1 MISTL
6 IHENGIAWIV
16 NRSLYLLKINI
27 LKLAP
32 ITEFIFEKNVK
43 IHNVDVFDLNV
54 EAIQEFILN
63 LSEEDKTNLVYSAD
77 QAIKGRIKAFSS
89 LDLDYGDPI
98 KWHYSPIT
106 KTETNKGKKWYKIPD
121 FDLIRGDIKV
131 IWEASRFTHFYL
143 FARAYLLTEDIKYY
157 EAFSNQLKSWLSENQ
172 YPYGANFKCGQ
183 ECALRMIN
191 TLLVFSVFRAKRVT
205 SEEDKNNVEELVRR
219 CYKKIL
225 SNFFYAHK
233 CIKNNHTLSEICGM
247 MTGALCSSD
256 EHKFK
261 KFVELWDQEVSK
273 QFDTDGGYRQK
284 SFNYQRFAL
293 QLSEY
298 ADLITHKTSTKMS
311 NGSRNRIIQS
321 AMLMYSLQAEHGD
334 VPNYGPNDGALI
346 FPVSYCG
353 YRDFTPV
360 INTVVAQAHGN
371 VIYVH
376 GDHEEELLWFC
387 GRKDYP
393 QKTTQKLSKSFP
405 FAGLY
410 SIRHKDG
417 FLMICLNNFR
427 SRPAHMDQLHID
439 LWHKGVNV
447 FCDSGTYSYASELGR
462 KLSLT
467 TAHNTAK
474 VEGLEQMDK
483 KGAFLVYN
491 WTKRENVTFKD
502 GYFEGTMTSKKGY
515 RHTRKVVRTPKG
527 YTIDDHVAG
536 KASKVE
542 YLFHTP
548 CDFSIASNRVML
560 FNEGSH
566 ICTLI
571 AQEESQIEIRKASRS
586 LFYLKEETINVIS
599 IKKDLVGGEDKN
611 IAEILLEE

>member
-1 MISTL
+1 MIRTI
-6 IHENGIAWIV
+6 IHENGIAWFV

-32 ITEFIFEKNVK
+32 VTEFIFEKNVR
-43 IHNVDVFDLNV
+43 IDNIDVFDLNV
-54 EAIQEFILN
+54 EDIQELIRN
-63 LSEEDKTNLVYSAD
+63 LPDEDKANLIFCAD
-77 QAIKGRIKAFSS
+77 QAVKGRIKAFSS

-106 KTETNKGKKWYKIPD
+106 KAETDRDKKWYEIPD
-121 FDLIRGDIKV
+121 FDSIRGDIKV

-143 FARAYLLTEDIKYY
+143 FARAFLLSEDKKYYDAFSSQLCSWLTENK
-157 EAFSNQLKSWLSENQ
+157 
-172 YPYGANFKCGQ
+172 YPYGVNFKCGQ

-191 TLLVFSVFRAKRVT
+191 TLLVYSVFKAKGVT
-205 SEEDKNNVEELVRR
+205 NSNDEENVNELVLR

-261 KFVELWDQEVSK
+261 EYVELWDEEVSK
-273 QFDTDGGYRQK
+273 QFYPDGGYRQK

-298 ADLITHKTSTKMS
+298 VNLITHKTSTKMS
-311 NGSRNRIIQS
+311 NESRNRITVS
-321 AMLMYSLQAEHGD
+321 AMLMYSLQAENGD
-334 VPNYGPNDGALI
+334 FPNYGPNDGALI
-346 FPVSYCG
+346 FPLSSCG
-353 YRDFTPV
+353 YRNFTPA
-360 INTVVAQAHGN
+360 INTVIAQTEDHVVYGIGN
-371 VIYVH
+371 
-376 GDHEEELLWFC
+376 HEEELLWFC

-393 QKTTQKLSKSFP
+393 QKTIQKGPGSFP

-410 SIRHKDG
+410 SICHKDG
-417 FLMICLNNFR
+417 FLMICLNDFR

-447 FCDSGTYSYASELGR
+447 FCDSGTYSYASQLGR
-462 KLSLT
+462 ELSLT
-467 TAHNTAK
+467 SAHNTAK

-491 WTKRENVTFKD
+491 WTKRENATLKD
-502 GYFEGTMTSKKGY
+502 GYFEGTMASKKGY
-515 RHTRKVVRTPKG
+515 RHTRKVVRTTKG
-527 YTIDDHVAG
+527 YAIEDHVTG
-536 KASKVE
+536 NASKVE

-548 CDFSIASNRVML
+548 CDFSIESNRVML

-571 AQEESQIEIRKASRS
+571 AQEESQIETRQVSRS
-586 LFYLKEETINVIS
+586 LFYFKEETINLIS
-599 IKKDLVGGEDKN
+599 IKKNLVDGVDNN
-611 IAEILLEE
+611 ITEIYL